1 MKPDGFRL
9 KFRRRPGKVPGTG
22 LPGQISST
30 SSKVQAALPSQS
42 KSSATSKGQSVL
54 ILYGSNAGTC
64 KAFAEEI
71 QSNASDY
78 GLNPETR
85 TLDDA
90 TEHVPRDCPI
100 VVISP
105 SYEGKPADNAKK
117 FVTWLE
123 AHSKDRSKMYGVKY
137 TVFGVGNSE
146 WSSTFHRIP
155 KLIDESMRQMGA
167 QTFYRTGLADVN
179 LDLVGTWEDWLEGL
193 WKVLRSSNNV
203 TGDIVTSELEVSFEQ
218 SSLTSTLA
226 GEEMNSGTVV
236 SNRQIAGAE
245 VGPIKRHMQI
255 KLPPG
260 MTYATGI
267 IVSSSGISS

>member
-1 MKPDGFRL
+1 MA
-9 KFRRRPGKVPGTG
+9 G
-22 LPGQISST
+22 LLGQMRST
-30 SSKVQAALPSQS
+30 SSKVQATLASQP
-42 KSSATSKGQSVL
+42 KSPITSNGQSVL

-71 QSNASDY
+71 QSNASNY

-90 TEHVPRDCPI
+90 TEHVPCDCPI
-100 VVISP
+100 VIISP

-123 AHSKDRSKMYGVKY
+123 AHSKDVSKMDGVKY

-155 KLIDESMRQMGA
+155 KLIDRSMGQMGA

-179 LDLVGTWEDWLEGL
+179 ADLIGAWEEWLEGL
-193 WKVLRSSNNV
+193 WKALRLSNGV
-203 TGDIVTSELEVSFEQ
+203 TGDIVTSELEVSFEK
-218 SSLTSTLA
+218 SSLTSALA
-226 GEEMNSGTVV
+226 EEQMNSGTVV
-236 SNRQIAGAE
+236 SNKQIAGAE

-255 KLPPG
+255 KLPPE

-267 IVSSSGISS
+267 ISSSSGISSCALT